1 MTVEIPMR
9 TRLLAAALLNLTFI
23 TGGCAQTAGTP
34 WAEVAGK
41 RFSIEVADTED
52 LRERGLMFRRELAP
66 DQGMLFIHDDVS
78 PIAYWMKNTYI
89 ALDIL
94 YFDERRK
101 LVSAQLNVPPCGEQ
115 LQCPIYP
122 SAGPA
127 KYVLEIN
134 AGLAEQLKLKP
145 GDTLDSNVIGPA
157 R

>member
-1 MTVEIPMR
+1 MR
-9 TRLLAAALLNLTFI
+9 KRLFTAALLNLMFI
-23 TGGCAQTAGTP
+23 AGGCAQTTDRP
-34 WAEVAGK
+34 WAEVGGK
-41 RFSIEVADTED
+41 RFHIEVADTDE

-66 DQGMLFIHDDVS
+66 DHGMLFIHDDES
-78 PIAYWMKNTYI
+78 PIAYWMKNTYV

-94 YFDERRK
+94 YFDARKK

-115 LQCPIYP
+115 EQCPIYP

-134 AGLAEQLKLKP
+134 AGMAEQLKLKP
-145 GDTLDSNVIGPA
+145 GDALDSNVIAPA

>member
-1 MTVEIPMR
+1 MGTPMH

-23 TGGCAQTAGTP
+23 AGGCAQTTGKP
-34 WAEVAGK
+34 WAEVGGR
-41 RFSIEVADTED
+41 RFSVEVADTED
-52 LRERGLMFRRELAP
+52 LRERGLMFRRELTP
-66 DQGMLFIHDDVS
+66 DQGMLFIHDEAS

-89 ALDIL
+89 PLDIL
-94 YFDERRK
+94 YFDEQKK

-115 LQCPIYP
+115 EQCPIYP

-145 GDTLDSNVIGPA
+145 GDTLDSNVIGPT

>member
-9 TRLLAAALLNLTFI
+9 TRLFAAALLNLTFI
-23 TGGCAQTAGTP
+23 AGGCAQTTGKP
-34 WAEVAGK
+34 WAEVGGT

-66 DQGMLFIHDDVS
+66 DQGMLFIHDEAS

-89 ALDIL
+89 PPDIL
-94 YFDERRK
+94 YFDEQKK
-101 LVSAQLNVPPCGEQ
+101 LVSAQLNVQPCGEQ
-115 LQCPIYP
+115 EQCPIYP

-145 GDTLDSNVIGPA
+145 GDALDSNAIA
-157 R
+157 SAE